1 MLDPGSS
8 MWRFRLPRSIG
19 IPVLVVAAITLV
31 VLSHWFIGGGWAAN
45 QKLEVAVRPLLK
57 GPSDPPVFAYW
68 ISGTGGDAQKI
79 LRLLKAVY
87 HPRNHYLLHLDSGCD
102 DLERKYVAHS
112 IESERL
118 FEAFRNVDIVGKS
131 YPVDRTGPSAVA
143 ATLHGAAVL
152 LRLDAD
158 WDWFIT
164 LSAVDYPLVTQ
175 DVSSYF
181 VYDRQYMNAV
191 SSLVLNG
198 KHCDVLIYKYLKL
211 TTSVLHDWF
220 RNIVKCLFFFDAR
233 YERFDKIIVDPNL
246 FMENNTQLLITSGDR
261 KTPNSFKLFTGSP
274 WVILSR
280 PFVEHCVHGSD
291 NLPRKLLMYFANVAY
306 STEAYFQTVICNSP
320 EFRNTTVNNDLRYFV
335 WDDPPGLEP
344 LFLNKTHLKDMTR
357 SRAAFARKFMEED
370 PVLKKVDKKMLRY
383 KSRQRCFGKSG
394 YRAVKNLEGDPCL
407 SQVNVNIV
415 RPSISAMRLRS
426 LVTELISSDRLY
438 SNQCKI

>member
-175 DVSSYF
+175 DDLLHVF
-181 VYDRQYMNAV
+181 T
-191 SSLVLNG
+191 SLPRNLNFID
-198 KHCDVLIYKYLKL
+198 H
-211 TTSVLHDWF
+211 TSDLGW
-220 RNIVKCLFFFDAR
+220 KE